1 MTAKLKDRSIVLA
14 VTGGIAAYKA
24 CTLCRLLVKEGA
36 QVKVLMTENA
46 TKLVTAQ
53 TFAALSGNPVGVD
66 LFAEPEKIA
75 HIAAAASADLVVVAP
90 ATANTIAKICSGM
103 ADNIVT
109 SSILASTAPI
119 VLAPAMNSHMYEN
132 LATQENLATLRRRG
146 YFIMSPGE
154 GELACRTSGAGR
166 MPEPED
172 ILDFICRLL
181 NSGHFA
187 RIGYETN
194 TMLEAPE
201 KPLELGQTRLLPKA
215 DGAGLRFVITAGPTA
230 EAIDPVRIITNRSSG
245 KMGYALARV
254 ARAHGAEVILIS
266 GPVSLPTPAGVK
278 RIDVTTA
285 TQMLQAVENEI
296 SKADVFIGCA
306 AVSDYRPERMSP
318 NKITKEEEGDNL
330 VIRLVK
336 NPDIIATVGR
346 LDHNRPFTVG
356 FAAETND
363 GKEHAKAKLL
373 RKNLDLIV
381 LNDVS
386 KPDIGLESDE
396 NEVSVFDKEG
406 EIAHLPRN
414 SKLVIAENLISLILH
429 EVRNYLA
436 SRE

>member
-36 QVKVLMTENA
+36 QVKVLMTQSA
-46 TKLVTAQ
+46 TRLVTPQ

-66 LFAEPEKIA
+66 LFDEPEKIA
-75 HIAAAASADLVVVAP
+75 HIAAAASADLMVVAP
-90 ATANTIAKICSGM
+90 ATANTLAKLAAGM
-103 ADNIVT
+103 SDNIVT
-109 SSILASTAPI
+109 SSILACTAPV

-146 YFIMSPGE
+146 YFVMTPGE
-154 GELACRTSGAGR
+154 GELACRTAGTGR
-166 MPEPED
+166 MPEPEE
-172 ILDFICRLL
+172 IFNFICRLL
-181 NSGHFA
+181 NSGNYA
-187 RIGYETN
+187 RIGYDPN

-201 KPLELGQTRLLPKA
+201 RPLELGQTRLLPKA
-215 DGAGLRFVITAGPTA
+215 DGAGLRLVITAGPTA
-230 EAIDPVRIITNRSSG
+230 EAIDPVRVITNRSSG
-245 KMGYALARV
+245 KMGFALARV
-254 ARAHGAEVILIS
+254 ARAHGAEVTLIC
-266 GPVSLPTPAGVK
+266 GPVSQPTPTGVK
-278 RIDVTTA
+278 RVDVTTA

-296 SKADVFIGCA
+296 ARTDIFIGCA
-306 AVSDYRPERMSP
+306 AVSDYRPEKISDT
-318 NKITKEEEGDNL
+318 KITKEEEGDNL

-336 NPDIIATVGR
+336 NPDIIATVGK
-346 LDHNRPFTVG
+346 LEQHRPFTVG

-363 GKEHAKAKLL
+363 GKEHAQTKLQ
-373 RKNLDLIV
+373 RKNLDLII

-386 KPDIGLESDE
+386 KPGIGLEADE

-429 EVRNYLA
+429 EARNYL
-436 SRE
+436 SGRD